1 MAPQP
6 PRRKSPQRLSAL
18 FSGPVRD
25 PAIAAQDVS
34 QNAADGGDR
43 ENLDLTNLANLG
55 RADLGNGAIAQ
66 AIPLD
71 RIVLPASQP
80 RRYFDPEA
88 LDRLVASVRLHGVLE
103 PVLVRPLPV
112 DAVENASGESA
123 GDRYELVAGERRYRA
138 ARAANLTHIPA
149 ISRPLADGDVLQIA
163 LIENLLREDLNPV
176 EETEG
181 ILEVLALRLGT
192 TPAAAAALLQRMD
205 ADRRRGSDNVMG
217 QPEATIAIAVFD
229 ALGRMGWRSFVA
241 NRLPL
246 LALPP
251 EILDA
256 LRQGHLSYTKAQA
269 IARVPDPDQ
278 RRHLLTWA
286 IEQQPSLSAI
296 RTAIARSRPPQPKS
310 EPAAADEQIL
320 CDRWRTL
327 IQRATAAKIWS
338 DPQRRAP
345 LAQLLTDLETLL
357 QDP

>member
-18 FSGPVRD
+18 FSGPVSD
-25 PAIAAQDVS
+25 SAIAAQDAS
-34 QNAADGGDR
+34 QNPADGGDR
-43 ENLDLTNLANLG
+43 PDLDPTTLANLG
-55 RADLGNGAIAQ
+55 RVDLGDGAIAQ

-71 RIVLPASQP
+71 RIDLPARQP
-80 RRYFDPEA
+80 RRYFDPDA
-88 LDRLVASVRLHGVLE
+88 LDRLTASVKLHGVLE
-103 PVLVRPLPV
+103 PVLVRPL
-112 DAVENASGESA
+112 D

-138 ARAANLTHIPA
+138 AQAANLTQIPA

-181 ILEVLALRLGT
+181 ILEVLALRLGS
-192 TPAAAAALLQRMD
+192 TPADAAALLQRMD

-269 IARVPDPDQ
+269 IARVADPAQ
-278 RRHLLTWA
+278 RRQLLTWA

-296 RTAIARSRPPQPKS
+296 RTAIARSRPSPPPPREIPS
-310 EPAAADEQIL
+310 ERAL
-320 CDRWRTL
+320 RDRWRTL
-327 IQRATAAKIWS
+327 IQRANDAKIWS
-338 DPQRRAP
+338 DPQCQAP
-345 LAQLLTDLETLL
+345 LAQLLTALETLL
-357 QDP
+357 DEP